1 MLLLGVV
8 ILFFNKLK
16 NLPIVVLLKDFFKED
31 KKQKNKYKR
40 SSYLFTVPKYKES
53 RNFNIAF
60 QKHKTMNTHEHFMKA
75 AINLAQNGM
84 DCNCGG
90 PFGAVV
96 VKDNKIIA
104 EGSNSVTS
112 TNDPTAHA
120 EVVAIREACKSL
132 NTFQLDGCVIYT
144 SCEPCPMC
152 LGAIYWARPDKVYFG
167 ATKEDAAEVNF
178 DDHFIYDEIELNFNK
193 RHIPFEN
200 LMRKDANAVFEA
212 WLNKEDKT
220 AY

>member
-1 MLLLGVV
+1 MENHK
-8 ILFFNKLK
+8 LFM
-16 NLPIVVLLKDFFKED
+16 
-31 KKQKNKYKR
+31 Q
-40 SSYLFTVPKYKES
+40 
-53 RNFNIAF
+53 
-60 QKHKTMNTHEHFMKA
+60 A
-75 AINLAQNGM
+75 AIDAAKNGM
-84 DCNCGG
+84 QDNFGG

-96 VKDNKIIA
+96 VKNNKIIA
-104 EGSNSVTS
+104 VGCNGVTS

-120 EVVAIREACKSL
+120 EIVAIRKACKKL
-132 NTFQLDGCVIYT
+132 NTFQLEGCKIYT

-167 ATKEDAAEVNF
+167 ATKEDAADANF

-200 LMRKDANAVFEA
+200 IMREEANIVFED
-212 WLNKEDKT
+212 WKKKVDKT